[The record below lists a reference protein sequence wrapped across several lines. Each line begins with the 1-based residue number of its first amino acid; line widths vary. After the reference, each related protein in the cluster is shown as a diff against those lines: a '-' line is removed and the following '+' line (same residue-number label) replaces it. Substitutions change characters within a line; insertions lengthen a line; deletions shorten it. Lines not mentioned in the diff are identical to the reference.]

1 MGAIDFIPNVRPWES
16 LEAQLSEITLH
27 IIKNVFKFEGMTP
40 VQAAT
45 IPLFLSY
52 KDVVVEAVTGS
63 GKTLAYIV
71 PLFELLR
78 KSGKLAKN
86 DVGGLII
93 LPTRELAVQVS
104 KLSFEFLKVVSELF
118 SQFLIIGG
126 TDFGLSLNYYQE
138 TGGNLLVATPGR
150 LLKFLKRVTKVNLKT
165 LEVLILDEADRLL
178 DLGFKEALTDILT
191 LLPKQ
196 RRTGLFSAT
205 QTHEVEDLIR
215 AGLRNP
221 VRIQVKVKASGQLLS
236 SSACIATPPTLNNYY
251 FICLRQEKFS
261 QLVSFMKNRESQKFI
276 VFFATCACVDYF
288 ALVLKRLEIMSSFPL
303 LSMHGKMVVKKRT
316 GTFNSFKEN
325 INGALFCTDVIA
337 RGIDLPDVDWVVQF
351 DPPQD
356 PSVFVHRCGRTARQ
370 GRQGC
375 ALIYLTEEEDAYVEF
390 LRNRKIPLSEFKEDC
405 ATYNYSRL
413 SEDIRQLAMKDRN
426 IIEKGNRAIV
436 SFVRSY
442 KEHLCS
448 LIFHMKHL
456 SLSALCEEFGV
467 ISVPKMPEFK
477 NVHLSIN
484 QSVDLKSIPYANKQR
499 EAARL
504 KNIGRATLKSTT
516 YNKKFRRAN
525 SWSLRKDKKALKMKR
540 KQSKAAKRAY
550 REKEKLSCQ
559 KTDEVDLEEL
569 ERDTKL
575 MKKLKKK
582 KISEADFENFF
593 VNKPL

>member
-221 VRIQVKVKASGQLLS
+221 VRIQVKFLVVFYYFCYWIA
-236 SSACIATPPTLNNYY
+236 SACIATPPTLNNYY

-316 GTFNSFKEN
+316 ELCKFILLRFLFKSDNIIGTFNSFKEN

-448 LIFHMKHL
+448 LIFRMKHL

-540 KQSKAAKRAY
+540 KQSKAAK
-550 REKEKLSCQ
+550 L
-559 KTDEVDLEEL
+559 
-569 ERDTKL
+569 
-575 MKKLKKK
+575 
-582 KISEADFENFF
+582 
-593 VNKPL
+593 